1 MKGVYKRY
9 LNNITGT
16 TIFLQ
21 DETVESL
28 GEVANT
34 LLKRLDE
41 VLYFYTDG
49 KYIEIPTPKGV
60 EVEIIEIKGVTPE
73 EGVKEEVQMD
83 TVETE
88 TKVKTNNKNKKK
100 NEG

>member
-9 LNNITGT
+9 LNKVTGT

-28 GEVANT
+28 GEVANS

-41 VLYFYTDG
+41 ALYFYTDG
-49 KYIEIPTPKGV
+49 KYIEIPTPRGMD
-60 EVEIIEIKGVTPE
+60 VEIIEVKGVTTE
-73 EGVKEEVQMD
+73 EVTEEVQVD

-88 TKVKTNNKNKKK
+88 TKVKTSNKNKKK